1 VVIVVGSRGR
11 HRRGLGRLSRLSAEL
26 RTTAPC
32 PVVVVPPLPRR

>member
-1 VVIVVGSRGR
+1 
-11 HRRGLGRLSRLSAEL
+11 LSRLSAEL